1 MIVQDISKIDKITKA
16 DKEGFLKAY
25 KVIYSRDVPYF
36 TEYAKEYCN
45 TYKDNCSL
53 LDYTFIYQLGLNV
66 ARHNEDYPINP
77 REPDIIREGLHL
89 MLTLKDA
96 QEWIKMSYNKIVEVY
111 YKKED
116 VIAYG
121 FLQGTKIQGVIVKQL
136 IIKSLEG
143 IKL

>member
-1 MIVQDISKIDKITKA
+1 
-16 DKEGFLKAY
+16 
-25 KVIYSRDVPYF
+25 
-36 TEYAKEYCN
+36 
-45 TYKDNCSL
+45 
-53 LDYTFIYQLGLNV
+53 
-66 ARHNEDYPINP
+66 
-77 REPDIIREGLHL
+77 